1 MADLLRFVPGY
12 GHYVYGPGR
21 EPAFFLLLA
30 FLVTFVVVR
39 AYTRLGRRYG
49 WGSGSIRGV
58 HLHHLV
64 PGIVASLAS
73 GTVIIVLDPGP
84 SWMLAL
90 TALFGVGAALTLDE
104 FALILHLEDVYWTN
118 EGRSSIEAT
127 LMGFAFGGLC
137 LLSTAPPGGDPGED
151 VPHWVIG
158 GLISVNLVLALIAFL
173 KGKKK
178 LGAFGIVIPG
188 VALAGAARL
197 AKPDSLW
204 ARRFYSTGKIERS
217 RMRAER
223 YGRRYARLEHR
234 VYDVIGGK
242 PHLERPASALARD
255 N

>member
-12 GHYVYGPGR
+12 EHYVYEAGR

-30 FLVTFVVVR
+30 FLVTFIVVR
-39 AYTRLGRRYG
+39 GYTRLGRRYR
-49 WGSGSIRGV
+49 WGSGSVRGI

-64 PGIVASLAS
+64 PGILASLAA
-73 GTVIIVLDPGP
+73 GTAIITFDPGP
-84 SWMLAL
+84 GWMLAL

-104 FALILHLEDVYWTN
+104 FALILHLDDVYWTT

-137 LLSTAPPGGDPGED
+137 LLATAPPDGDPGED

-158 GLISVNLVLALIAFL
+158 GLISVNLTFALIAFL
-173 KGKKK
+173 KGKRK

-188 VALAGAARL
+188 VAVIGAFRL
-197 AKPDSLW
+197 GKPGSLW
-204 ARRFYSTGKIERS
+204 ARRFYSERKTERS
-217 RMRAER
+217 RMRASRYEER
-223 YGRRYARLEHR
+223 YAQLAHR
-234 VYDVIGGK
+234 IYDTIGGK
-242 PHLERPASALARD
+242 PHVDRGAGSVARE